1 MEETHQINATGS
13 GLGDCAEPLI
23 TIERTG
29 CEGQCPV
36 YSAKIYADGTVL
48 YFGKFFVKEEGERI
62 FKISVE
68 KLDELIIAFEKARY
82 FLFRRRYDAIITCR
96 PSTITSLKLEGRR
109 KKIVENECAGPDELE
124 ELENKI
130 DELAGLSEL
139 IGERD

>member
-1 MEETHQINATGS
+1 MTHQIDAPRRGR
-13 GLGDCAEPLI
+13 GDGAEPVI

-36 YSAKIYADGTVL
+36 YSAKIFADGTVV
-48 YFGKFFVKEEGERI
+48 YFGKVFVKEEGERI

-68 KLDELIIAFEKARY
+68 KLDELIRAFEKARY
-82 FLFRRRYDAIITCR
+82 FLLRRRYDSSITCQ

-124 ELENKI
+124 VLENKI
-130 DELAGLSEL
+130 DELAGLSQL